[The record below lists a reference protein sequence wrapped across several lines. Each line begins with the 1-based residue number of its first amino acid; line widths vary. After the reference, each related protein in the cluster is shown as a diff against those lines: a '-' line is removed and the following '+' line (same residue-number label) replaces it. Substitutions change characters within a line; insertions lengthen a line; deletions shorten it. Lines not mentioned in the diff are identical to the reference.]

1 MFDNTDGKRI
11 CWVITGAGHFLA
23 ETADFLAG
31 AESIS
36 GDLYYTRAGREVAAM
51 YRVGERIRTSGFN
64 IFYEDDFSSRG
75 AIYFSGGRYCAL
87 VIAPA
92 TANTVAK
99 CVLGIGDSLAAN
111 FFAQA
116 GKSSVPIFV
125 LPTDLEGEMTSVTPS
140 GKTIK
145 VRPRHVDLA
154 RVEELSRFQGVT
166 VMRSPG
172 EFWEISRLY
181 RSVT

>member
-1 MFDNTDGKRI
+1 MADNKHI

-23 ETADFLAG
+23 ETACFLAG
-31 AESIS
+31 AENIS

-51 YRVGERIRTSGFN
+51 YRVTERIGESGFK

-75 AIYFSGGRYCAL
+75 AIYFSGGRYGAL

-99 CVLGIGDSLAAN
+99 CALGIGDSLASN

-125 LPTDLEGEMTSVTPS
+125 LPTDSEREISSVTPS
-140 GKTIK
+140 GGRIE
-145 VRPRHVDLA
+145 VRPRPVDLA
-154 RVEELSRFQGVT
+154 RTEELSRFRGVT
-166 VMRSPG
+166 VLRSPD
-172 EFWEISRLY
+172 EFYKIRAPY

>member
-1 MFDNTDGKRI
+1 MRDGKRV

-31 AESIS
+31 ANDIS

-51 YRVGERIRTSGFN
+51 YRVTERIRESGFE

-75 AIYFSGGRYCAL
+75 AIYFYGGRYGAL

-99 CVLGIGDSLAAN
+99 CALGVADSLASN

-116 GKSSVPIFV
+116 GKGSVPIFV
-125 LPTDLEGEMTSVTPS
+125 LPTDSERETASVTPS
-140 GKTIK
+140 GRRIE
-145 VRPRHVDLA
+145 VRPRQIDLA
-154 RVEELSRFQGVT
+154 RAEELSRFPGVT
-166 VMRSPG
+166 VLRSPD
-172 EFWEISRLY
+172 EFYKI
-181 RSVT
+181 

>member
-1 MFDNTDGKRI
+1 MADSKHV

-31 AESIS
+31 AHDIS

-51 YRVGERIRTSGFN
+51 YRVTERIAGSGFKV
-64 IFYEDDFSSRG
+64 FYEDDFSSRD
-75 AIYFSGGRYCAL
+75 AIYFSGGRYRAL

-99 CVLGIGDSLAAN
+99 CALGIGDSLASN

-116 GKSSVPIFV
+116 GKSSIPIFV
-125 LPTDLEGEMTSVTPS
+125 LPTDSEHEITSVTPS
-140 GKTIK
+140 GGKIK
-145 VRPRHVDLA
+145 VCPRPVDLA
-154 RVEELSRFQGVT
+154 RAEELSRFPGVT
-166 VMRSPG
+166 VLRSSK
-172 EFWEISRLY
+172 EFYKITRPSP
-181 RSVT
+181 